1 VRILSR
7 VFAVFAFTRHQL
19 VVAHG
24 RGACT
29 WTNGDV
35 YEGDFLLDVLWGW
48 GRLKRKEG
56 MYEGQIKDSEK
67 VACDV

>member
-1 VRILSR
+1 M
-7 VFAVFAFTRHQL
+7 
-19 VVAHG
+19 AHG

-35 YEGDFLLDVLWGW
+35 YEGDFLLDVMWGW

-56 MYEGQIKDSEK
+56 VYEGQIKDSEK
-67 VACDV
+67 VTCDVLG